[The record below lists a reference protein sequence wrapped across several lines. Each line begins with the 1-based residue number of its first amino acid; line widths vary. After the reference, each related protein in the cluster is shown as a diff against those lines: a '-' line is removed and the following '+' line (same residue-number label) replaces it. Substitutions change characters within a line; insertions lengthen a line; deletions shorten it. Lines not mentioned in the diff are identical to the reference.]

1 MDRIFPSAQ
10 QRTKTPN
17 LRSKAFLFWT
27 TTLFVVVTMLIN
39 CTSESASNLATK
51 SAAPGSSRTSD
62 KGKQLGPFIFQIPSG
77 WIETEPSSRMRKA
90 QFTLPRSN
98 DDSEDGELTVFYFGS
113 GQGGSTEANINR
125 WIGQISQPD
134 GSSSRAKAKII
145 SGDVSGF
152 KITQVDVSGTLQ
164 ASRMPGVPQRP
175 AKTGYRL
182 LGVVLESPE
191 GPWFFKLVVPEKTI
205 ERWAVSFQKFIESA
219 KSN

>member
-1 MDRIFPSAQ
+1 MEKIFFPAQ
-10 QRTKTPN
+10 QRIKTPKF
-17 LRSKAFLFWT
+17 RSKIFLFWT
-27 TTLFVVVTMLIN
+27 TLFVAGTLLTN
-39 CTSESASNLATK
+39 CTGESASNSGTK
-51 SAAPGSSRTSD
+51 SAAPSSSSTSD
-62 KGKQLGPFIFQIPSG
+62 KGKKLGPFIFQIPAG
-77 WIETEPSSRMRKA
+77 WVETQPSSRMRKA

-145 SGDVSGF
+145 RGDVSGF

-175 AKTGYRL
+175 ARTGYRL
-182 LGVVLESPE
+182 LGVVLESSE
-191 GPWFFKLVVPEKTI
+191 GPWFFKLVGPEKTI
-205 ERWAVSFQKFIESA
+205 GRWEGSFQKFIESA
-219 KSN
+219 KTN